1 MTTLTHRNRL
11 LHRGNIY
18 MQLMN
23 TDLYGYSNQHVEK
36 EKDLVSCIYNCLNLT
51 EFITSK
57 E

>member
-1 MTTLTHRNRL
+1 
-11 LHRGNIY
+11 

-23 TDLYGYSNQHVEK
+23 TDLYGYSNQRVEK
-36 EKDLVSCIYNCLNLT
+36 EKDLVSWIYNCLNLT